1 MRWMDG
7 RPDRPRNR
15 RKVCSADG
23 ARGCAVP
30 SRPGRIGNRRP
41 TEKRPLAYEQPSS
54 DQDDSSIVAIVKLIR
69 LKISMMNPMVK
80 MMLSGISDRN
90 STR

>member
-1 MRWMDG
+1 MRWIDG
-7 RPDRPRNR
+7 PPDRPRNR
-15 RKVCSADG
+15 GKVCFGDG

-30 SRPGRIGNRRP
+30 SRPGRIGNSRP
-41 TEKRPLAYEQPSS
+41 TETRPLADEPPSS

-69 LKISMMNPMVK
+69 LKISITKPMVK
-80 MMLSGISDRN
+80 MMLSGMSDRN